1 MNNYLVELKV
11 KTETLKDPLNFI
23 ESKTKGKNVLN
34 VGAAGGVNT
43 KEGYLPHNETNW
55 LHSRI
60 IENARNVVGTD
71 IDDEAIKHARK
82 YGYNI
87 INENCED
94 MKLSQKYEI
103 ILMSDVIEHLNAPV
117 IAINNLI
124 DNHLTDDGTLIITTP
139 NGTAA
144 NNFIRSI
151 SRKNLN
157 IYYDHMAIYYPE
169 HFQAICDR
177 FGYTLKKIYFF
188 DFTDKRTFIIRIK
201 NLIFKL
207 LSIMNPRLS
216 SAIMVLIEK

>member
-1 MNNYLVELKV
+1 
-11 KTETLKDPLNFI
+11 
-23 ESKTKGKNVLN
+23 
-34 VGAAGGVNT
+34 
-43 KEGYLPHNETNW
+43 
-55 LHSRI
+55 
-60 IENARNVVGTD
+60 
-71 IDDEAIKHARK
+71 
-82 YGYNI
+82 
-87 INENCED
+87 
-94 MKLSQKYEI
+94 
-103 ILMSDVIEHLNAPV
+103 MSDVIEHLNAPV

-201 NLIFKL
+201 NLIFKF

-216 SAIMVLIEK
+216 SAMMVLIEK